1 MAKGSRY
8 EMPGNPKAHKEN
20 SVEVQKGPIEANQ
33 LTMQTKTHRQF
44 AKEEVDMMDER
55 RDGQMLKMHKP
66 KE

>member
-8 EMPGNPKAHKEN
+8 EMPGNPKAHKEHDI
-20 SVEVQKGPIEANQ
+20 EVQRGPIIDNQ

-44 AKEEVDMMDER
+44 AAEEVEMMDGR

-66 KE
+66 R